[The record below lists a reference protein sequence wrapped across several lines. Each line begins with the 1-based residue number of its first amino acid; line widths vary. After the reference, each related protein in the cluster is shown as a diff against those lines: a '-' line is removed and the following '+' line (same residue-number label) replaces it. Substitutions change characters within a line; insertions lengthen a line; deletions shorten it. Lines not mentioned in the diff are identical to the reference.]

1 MYFQIFTFKDCLI
14 ATFLSCRTL
23 PEIPFLC
30 FMKTF
35 LSSLLL
41 FLSVSLFA
49 QVPDNPLP
57 PYKQF
62 PTAPPVKLLLADST
76 TVYTRDDLPKK
87 KAVLFMLF
95 SPECDHCRHQ
105 TDSILANINKFK
117 NIQIVMATVLP
128 FERLKRFYNEYQLEK
143 YPNIVAGRDFQFLLP
158 PFFKPTACL
167 YSDCTTG
174 IKS

>member
-1 MYFQIFTFKDCLI
+1 
-14 ATFLSCRTL
+14 
-23 PEIPFLC
+23 
-30 FMKTF
+30 MKTF

-158 PFFKPTACL
+158 PFFQTHSLPVLGL
-167 YSDCTTG
+167 YDRNKKLIEVSEGTMPVEQ
-174 IKS
+174 ILSKFKK